1 MNFEL
6 TNVRNMKIAIAT
18 WNDRVSPVMDS
29 ARNLMVVTYEEGRE
43 VSREKLVL
51 PQVEICSRVSF
62 IADLGVQVLIC
73 GAVSRQ
79 YEMLLERSGIQVA
92 AWLRGEVDELIDAIP
107 RGELKQACFILP
119 GCGQQR
125 IRRRKRFGQNRS
137 V

>member
-6 TNVRNMKIAIAT
+6 TDVQSMKIAIAT
-18 WNDRVSPVMDS
+18 WNERVSPVMDS
-29 ARNLMVVTYEEGRE
+29 ARNLMVVTYDEGAE

-51 PQVEICSRVSF
+51 PQVEICNRAGF

-73 GAVSRQ
+73 GAISRQ

-92 AWLRGEVDELIDAIP
+92 AWFRGDVDALIAAIP
-107 RGELKQACFILP
+107 RGELKQARFILP

-125 IRRRKRFGQNRS
+125 IRRRNRFGQNRRA
-137 V
+137 